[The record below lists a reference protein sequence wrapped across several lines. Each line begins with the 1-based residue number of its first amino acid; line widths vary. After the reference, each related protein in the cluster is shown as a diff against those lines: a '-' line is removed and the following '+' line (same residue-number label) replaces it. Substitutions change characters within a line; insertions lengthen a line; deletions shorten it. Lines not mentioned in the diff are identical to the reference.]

1 MEDKILQLKKLNA
14 AYIASL
20 EWDYCPQPEELNK
33 VIERLETGISKEQLG
48 DALLENQGS
57 RPDEIAGQMS
67 ELIKTFKP

>member
-14 AYIASL
+14 AYIAAL

-33 VIERLETGISKEQLG
+33 VIERLETGISKEELG

-57 RPDEIAGQMS
+57 RPDEIAGRMS
-67 ELIKTFKP
+67 ELIKTL